1 MSSIIYK
8 EEVHL
13 FPSANRGGAFTPAGT
28 NFALNRMGYGSIQLT
43 GPMAFGP
50 PQDRLAALAVVR
62 EAARLGINHID
73 TSDYYGPHIANEIIR
88 EALHPY
94 PKDLVIVTKV
104 GARRGPD
111 KSWPAAL
118 SREDLANAVQD
129 NLRHL
134 GLDAL
139 DIVNLRVG
147 GQFGPNENSIA
158 EPLTALV
165 DLQTKGLIRHI
176 GLSNISQR
184 QFVEAQAIAKIVCVQ
199 NHYNLAH
206 RQDDPFIDTLAE
218 QGIAYVPFF
227 PLGGFRSLQSPHL
240 DAAAAS
246 LGATTRQVALAWLLQ
261 RSPNILIIAGTSSVE
276 HLRDNFKAAGLV
288 LPNDIVAQLDQV
300 AAHASQENSHGPRR

>member
-1 MSSIIYK
+1 MS
-8 EEVHL
+8 
-13 FPSANRGGAFTPAGT
+13 PSADLGGAFTPAGT
-28 NFALNRMGYGSIQLT
+28 SLALNRVGYGAIQLA

-50 PQDRLAALAVVR
+50 PRDRQAALAVVR
-62 EAARLGINHID
+62 EAVRLGINHID

-88 EALHPY
+88 EAIHPY

-118 SREDLANAVQD
+118 SREDLASAVRD
-129 NLRHL
+129 NLSHL

-139 DIVNLRVG
+139 EIVNLRAG

-158 EPLTALV
+158 EPLTALA

-184 QFVEAQAIAKIVCVQ
+184 QFVDAQAIAKIVCVQ

-227 PLGGFRSLQSPHL
+227 PLGGFRPLQSPLL

-276 HLRDNFKAAGLV
+276 HLHDNLKAVSLV
-288 LPNDIVAQLDQV
+288 LPAGIVAQLDRI
-300 AAHASQENSHGPRR
+300 AALATQEKSDGPRR

>member
-1 MSSIIYK
+1 MSLSGMS
-8 EEVHL
+8 
-13 FPSANRGGAFTPAGT
+13 PSGDLGGAFTPAGT
-28 NFALNRMGYGSIQLT
+28 SLALNRVGYGAMQLT

-50 PQDRLAALAVVR
+50 PRDRQAALAVVR
-62 EAARLGINHID
+62 EAVRLGINHID

-88 EALHPY
+88 EAIHPY

-118 SREDLANAVQD
+118 CRQELAGAVQD
-129 NLRHL
+129 NLSHL

-139 DIVNLRVG
+139 EIVNLRVG
-147 GQFGPNENSIA
+147 GQFGPNENSIS
-158 EPLTALV
+158 EPLTALA
-165 DLQTKGLIRHI
+165 DLQAKGVIRHI
-176 GLSNISQR
+176 GLSNISSR

-206 RQDDPFIDTLAE
+206 RQDDPLIDTLAE

-227 PLGGFRSLQSPHL
+227 PLGGFRPLQSPLL
-240 DAAAAS
+240 DAPAAS
-246 LGATTRQVALAWLLQ
+246 LGATTRQVALAWLLR

-276 HLRDNFKAAGLV
+276 HLHDNLKAASLV
-288 LPNDIVAQLDQV
+288 LPADVVAQLDRI
-300 AAHASQENSHGPRR
+300 AALAAQERSDASRR